1 MPYFT
6 ETQLAM
12 REGIRRMVDREI
24 RPIAAEIDATDT
36 IPERIFHLFGDMGLM
51 QLWVPEEYGGPGG
64 DLTSVCMAREEISRV
79 SEACALIAGMNSIG
93 MILPLLHFGTEE
105 QKKRWLPLVAKGRT
119 WTAVAMTEP
128 ESGSDVASMKTN
140 ARKDG
145 DSWVLNGQ
153 KCYITWGNMAH
164 YILVF
169 ARTDGN
175 EGKGGSKGFKGISCF
190 LLDTKSEGFRVGR
203 NERKMGLNG
212 VPNVQIFF
220 DNVRIPADCLVG
232 EEGRGFIAC
241 MRILDMNRPTVG
253 AAAVGVAQGALD
265 ESLAYAKSRKQF
277 GRAICE
283 FQGLQWMLADMGMQI
298 EAARALVYEC
308 ARLVDAGDFSR
319 LSEMSSMAKCFASDT
334 AMKVTTDAVQIFGGA
349 GYMKDYPVERMMRDA
364 KINQIFEGTN
374 QIQRIVISRHMLGM
388 H

>member
-1 MPYFT
+1 MPFFT

-12 REGIRRMVDREI
+12 REGIRRMVDKEI
-24 RPIAAEIDATDT
+24 RPIAAQIDAEDR

-93 MILPLLHFGTEE
+93 VILPLLHFGTEE
-105 QKKRWLPLVAKGRT
+105 QKKRWLPEVAKGRT

-140 ARKDG
+140 AKKDG
-145 DSWVLNGQ
+145 ASWVLNGQ

-164 YILVF
+164 WILVF
-169 ARTDGN
+169 ARTSG
-175 EGKGGSKGFKGISCF
+175 EKGFQGISCF
-190 LLDTKSEGFRVGR
+190 LMDTKSPGFRIGK
-203 NERKMGLNG
+203 NEKKMGLNG

-220 DNVRIPADCLVG
+220 DNVRIPEENMICD
-232 EEGRGFIAC
+232 EGRGFITC
-241 MRILDMNRPTVG
+241 MRILDLNRPTIGAISVG
-253 AAAVGVAQGALD
+253 LAQGAID
-265 ESLAYAKSRKQF
+265 QAVSYGRERKQF
-277 GRAICE
+277 GQPIAE
-283 FQGLQWMLADMGMQI
+283 FQGIQFMLADMQMQT
-298 EAARALVYEC
+298 EAARCLLYDCCRMADKE
-308 ARLVDAGDFSR
+308 DWDGFSAKA
-319 LSEMSSMAKCFASDT
+319 SMVKCYASDV

-349 GYMKDYPVERMMRDA
+349 GYMRDFPVERFMRDA

-374 QIQRIVISRHMLGM
+374 QIQRLVIARHMLRG
-388 H
+388 

>member
-1 MPYFT
+1 MPYFN

-12 REGIRRMVDREI
+12 REAIRRMVDKEI
-24 RPIAAEIDATDT
+24 RPIAATIDAEDK

-93 MILPLLHFGTEE
+93 VILPLLHFGTEE
-105 QKKRWLPLVAKGRT
+105 QKQRWLPEAAKGRM

-128 ESGSDVASMKTN
+128 ESGSDVASMKTH
-140 ARKDG
+140 AKKDG
-145 DSWVLNGQ
+145 SSWVLNGQ

-164 YILVF
+164 WILVF
-169 ARTDGN
+169 ARTSG
-175 EGKGGSKGFKGISCF
+175 EKGFQGISCF
-190 LLDTKSEGFRVGR
+190 LMDTKSKGFRVGK
-203 NERKMGLNG
+203 NEKKMGLNG

-220 DNVRIPADCLVG
+220 DNVRIPEENMIC
-232 EEGRGFIAC
+232 EEGRGFTTC

-253 AAAVGVAQGALD
+253 AASVGVAQGALD
-265 ESLAYAKSRKQF
+265 LALQYAKDRKQF
-277 GRAICE
+277 GRAIGQ
-283 FQGLQWMLADMGMQI
+283 FQGLQFMLADMAIQT

-308 ARLVDAGDFSR
+308 ARQVDAGDFSR
-319 LSEMSSMAKCFASDT
+319 LPEMASMAKCFASDT

-349 GYMKDYPVERMMRDA
+349 GYMKDVGVERFMRDA

-374 QIQRIVISRHMLGM
+374 QIQRVIISRHLLGM

>member
-1 MPYFT
+1 
-6 ETQLAM
+6 
-12 REGIRRMVDREI
+12 
-24 RPIAAEIDATDT
+24 
-36 IPERIFHLFGDMGLM
+36 MGLM

-119 WTAVAMTEP
+119 YTAVAMTEP
-128 ESGSDVASMKTN
+128 ESGSDVASMKTH
-140 ARKDG
+140 AKKDG

-169 ARTDGN
+169 ARTSG
-175 EGKGGSKGFKGISCF
+175 EKGFQGISCF
-190 LLDTKSEGFRVGR
+190 LMDSKSPGFRIGK
-203 NERKMGLNG
+203 NEKKMGLNG

-220 DNVRIPADCLVG
+220 DNVRIPAENMVC
-232 EEGRGFIAC
+232 EEGKGFTTC
-241 MRILDMNRPTVG
+241 MRILDMNRPTIG
-253 AAAVGVAQGALD
+253 AASVGVAQGALD
-265 ESLAYAKSRKQF
+265 LALQHARDRKQF
-277 GRAICE
+277 GRAIGQ
-283 FQGLQWMLADMGMQI
+283 FQGLQWMLADMAMQI
-298 EAARALVYEC
+298 EASRALVYEC
-308 ARLVDAGDFSR
+308 ARMVDAGDFSR
-319 LSEMSSMAKCFASDT
+319 LSEMASMAKCQASDM
-334 AMKVTTDAVQIFGGA
+334 AMKVVTDAVQIFGGA
-349 GYMKDYPVERMMRDA
+349 GYMKDVGVERYMRDA

-374 QIQRIVISRHMLGM
+374 QIQRIVISRHLLGM